1 MINKALQ
8 FTRDVLDQ
16 FIRNR
21 YGIEENKVI
30 LNTLIEANGNIPQV
44 NQNKVVMSLI
54 NIEKETLK
62 PFYNKTSQRIAGANY
77 AELNPSERYNLDL
90 LISSSFDDY
99 GETLKFLNTVILF
112 FQINPM
118 IDASAYSTIPAGLH
132 KLEYEI
138 EKIGY
143 HQMHSLWTAMGAKY
157 QPSVIYK
164 VRLITIQGNEA
175 ASFTPGVTQVSTSA
189 AS

>member
-1 MINKALQ
+1 MIAKALQ

-16 FIRNR
+16 FIKNR
-21 YGIEENKVI
+21 FGLDESKVL
-30 LNTLIEANGNIPQV
+30 LNTLIEANGNIPQA
-44 NQNKVVMSLI
+44 NQNKVVISLI

-62 PFYNKTSQRIAGANY
+62 PFYNKTSQRTAGTY

-90 LISSSFDDY
+90 LISAGFDDY
-99 GETLKFLNTVILF
+99 SETLRFLNAVILF
-112 FQINPM
+112 FQVNPM
-118 IDASAYSTIPAGLH
+118 LDASSYSTIPAGLH

-164 VRLITIQGNEA
+164 MRLITIQGNEA
-175 ASFTPGVTQVSTSA
+175 DSFTPLISQVSTEA
-189 AS
+189 TL

>member
-1 MINKALQ
+1 MIAKALQ

-16 FIRNR
+16 FVKNR
-21 YGIEENKVI
+21 YGLDESKV
-30 LNTLIEANGNIPQV
+30 LMNTLIEPNGDIPKANR
-44 NQNKVVMSLI
+44 NKIVISLI

-62 PFYNKTSQRIAGANY
+62 PFYNKTSQKIAGSNY
-77 AELNPSERYNLDL
+77 AELNPSERYNLDMM
-90 LISSSFDDY
+90 ISSSFDDY
-99 GETLKFLNTVILF
+99 TEALKFLNTSILF
-112 FQINPM
+112 FQIHPM
-118 IDASAYSTIPAGLH
+118 LDSSAYSTIPAGLH

-138 EKIGY
+138 EKLGY

-175 ASFTPGVTQVSTSA
+175 ESFAPGVSQISTA
-189 AS
+189 AT